1 MSLQDTVTKQ
11 YVSDPKVFADAF
23 NYLIYDG
30 EQIIRPEQLTDLD
43 ATQFAIPYREEEE
56 GKPESTQKYR
66 DVLKTLAVKTDDQRA
81 YLVLGIE
88 NQSNVHYA
96 MPVRNMLYDAMQYE
110 KQVRQLAAAHRKKHD
125 AATSDE
131 YLSGMS
137 REDKITPVITLVI
150 NFGSKRWDGPIR
162 LHEMFSEQPE
172 HILRL
177 IPDYQVLLIDPM
189 SMADTDLGR
198 LNSSLREVLSYIKY
212 QHDQEQ
218 MQRLLQEDNRFSE
231 LERNAALVIQ
241 ATTKTEL
248 NIKPNAEVV
257 DMCEAIRQMMESS
270 KQQGVLQGM
279 QQGMQQGRLQGRQEG
294 IQQGRLQGRQEGIQQ
309 GRLQGRQEGIQ
320 QGSREMQL
328 QIARDMLNANMS
340 MQQVATLTKLTLPE
354 VQQLQKARN

>member
-23 NYLIYDG
+23 NYLIYSG
-30 EQIIRPEQLTDLD
+30 RQVIRPEQLTDLD

-56 GKPESTQKYR
+56 GKPEATQKYR
-66 DVLKTLAVKTDDQRA
+66 DVLKTLAVKTDEHCT

-150 NFGSKRWDGPIR
+150 NFGSKRWDGP
-162 LHEMFSEQPE
+162 LSLYEMMPEQPAKVKAFVQ
-172 HILRL
+172 
-177 IPDYQVLLIDPM
+177 DYKVFLIDPM
-189 SMADTDLGR
+189 AMTDADLEH

-218 MQRLLQEDNRFSE
+218 MQRLLQEDHRFSE

-279 QQGMQQGRLQGRQEG
+279 QQGIQQGMQQGM
-294 IQQGRLQGRQEGIQQ
+294 QQ

-340 MQQVATLTKLTLPE
+340 MQQVAALTKLTLPE